1 MGGLAMASFTG
12 YIEALHQ
19 RLEKARQLVADGKV
33 QPIIGHDK
41 HYVVQASRGGVYVV
55 NSECP
60 CPDAQQRTDVHRG
73 WCKHKLAVEL
83 VKENAVDASR
93 CADKRAA

>member
-1 MGGLAMASFTG
+1 MASVTV

-33 QPIIGHDK
+33 QPIIGYER
-41 HYVVQASRGGVYVV
+41 HYVVQASKGGVYVV

-83 VKENAVDASR
+83 VKERVANDSK
-93 CADKRAA
+93 CKGKRAA